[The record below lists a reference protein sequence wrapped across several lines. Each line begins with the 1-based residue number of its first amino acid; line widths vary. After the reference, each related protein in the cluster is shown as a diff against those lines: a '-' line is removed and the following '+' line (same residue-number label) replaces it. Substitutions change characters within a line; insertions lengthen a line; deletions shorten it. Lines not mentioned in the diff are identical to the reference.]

1 MLKLHHSL
9 QRFLNVVPS
18 LCKNN
23 SSHQRIFQTTSVWN
37 KAFSLS
43 KYQNMATKIH
53 SKSYSDTANPVMAYI
68 LENSLREPEFL
79 LKLREETMK
88 LPNCGMLA
96 DPVEAQFLRL
106 LVGAA
111 GAKRYGYFSLDKS
124 RQKSRSLLLVQ

>member
-1 MLKLHHSL
+1 MAVLH
-9 QRFLNVVPS
+9 
-18 LCKNN
+18 K
-23 SSHQRIFQTTSVWN
+23 
-37 KAFSLS
+37 
-43 KYQNMATKIH
+43 
-53 SKSYSDTANPVMAYI
+53 KSYNDQGNPVTDYI

-111 GAKRYGYFSLDKS
+111 GAKRYANPKL
-124 RQKSRSLLLVQ
+124 